1 MSKSKKGTDSS
12 LPMIHGFG
20 MFWPNV
26 GKNLIYIAILE
37 GKLTSPSV
45 NTLFPDQPKC

>member
-20 MFWPNV
+20 MFWPNA